1 MTLKDKIIAAVILI
15 VAIIILILLAEEKP
29 HIITIEGKQY
39 VRMKEW
45 SGGRMQLIIVPYDS
59 VKQITNPS
67 HIHGEDSTGNYIEID
82 RVKVYGMVDSCND
95 SGCSQ

>member
-1 MTLKDKIIAAVILI
+1 MELKDKIIAAVILI
-15 VAIIILILLAEEKP
+15 VAIIILILLAEKKP

-39 VRMKEW
+39 VRMKKW
-45 SGGRMQLIIVPYDS
+45 SGERMQLIIVSYDS
-59 VKQITNPS
+59 VKQPTNPS

-82 RVKVYGMVDSCND
+82 RVKVYGMMDSCND

>member
-1 MTLKDKIIAAVILI
+1 MELKDKIIAAIILI
-15 VAIIILILLAEEKP
+15 VAIMILIKLSEEKP

-59 VKQITNPS
+59 TKQI
-67 HIHGEDSTGNYIEID
+67 
-82 RVKVYGMVDSCND
+82 K
-95 SGCSQ
+95 